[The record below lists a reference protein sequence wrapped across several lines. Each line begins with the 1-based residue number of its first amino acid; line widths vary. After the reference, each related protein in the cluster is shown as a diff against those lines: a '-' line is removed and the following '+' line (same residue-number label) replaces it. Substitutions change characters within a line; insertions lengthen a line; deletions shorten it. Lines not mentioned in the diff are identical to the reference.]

1 MMMISLFS
9 ILLLACTKETLAY
22 IVSGTSTSSAVITSP
37 TFLPSPVT
45 TKNDQRETRVKYDLG
60 LGKNLPVTSRPE
72 QAFKSPQDQDIDLAV
87 EYWMVSD
94 STQSFPQ
101 PNSQAE
107 RDTLGSSKSTSTIK
121 KLHPI
126 IPSRFS
132 MDAIHISH
140 SEHESQ
146 AVWTVHPNNADLNTM
161 WVEMLIHHEQTIHTT
176 V

>member
-1 MMMISLFS
+1 MISLFS
-9 ILLLACTKETLAY
+9 ILLLACTKESLAY

-45 TKNDQRETRVKYDLG
+45 TKSDERETKAKYDLG
-60 LGKNLPVTSRPE
+60 LGKNLPVTSRPQ
-72 QAFKSPQDQDIDLAV
+72 QAFKPHQDVQQVV

-94 STQSFPQ
+94 STRSFPQ
-101 PNSQAE
+101 PNLQAE

-146 AVWTVHPNNADLNTM
+146 AVLTVHPNNVDLNTM

-176 V
+176 A